1 MKSLLCIFFSV
12 LIFSSNLAQIH
23 STESKSFN
31 FGNSGISSYKF
42 NSDQNTSIN
51 FSIGSYL
58 KEAGLNLQKAGKYYT
73 IMPNWALDAISKEE
87 NPYGIFFLGFV
98 VLPIHLTITRTI
110 AELSSPYY
118 FGAAGEKLI
127 SASET
132 NFVGSARIQK
142 VGIKLKNYRK
152 IGYFSGALTAS
163 GISLLSYSLITAA
176 TGGETKENLVKA
188 GITSLAI
195 GRILRLIPIN
205 YAASAGKEFIA
216 SSSIFTSDRQKNL
229 VKKAGQN
236 LKSYGTWSYV
246 GTGLQGLG
254 LLMAL
259 SNSDSNTRAI
269 GITTFIA
276 SWIIFDAIGA
286 HAVKSAGERLREL
299 GEALQ

>member
-1 MKSLLCIFFSV
+1 
-12 LIFSSNLAQIH
+12 LAQIH
-23 STESKSFN
+23 STESKISKFK
-31 FGNSGISSYKF
+31 NSVVLSYKL
-42 NSDQNTSIN
+42 NYYQNTPIN
-51 FSIGSYL
+51 FSIGTYL
-58 KEAGLNLQKAGKYYT
+58 KEAGMDLQKAGKYYT
-73 IMPNWALDAISKEE
+73 IMPNWALNAITKEE
-87 NPYGIFFLGFV
+87 NPYGIFFLGFI

-132 NFVGSARIQK
+132 NFVGSERIQK
-142 VGIKLKNYRK
+142 AGIKLKNYRK
-152 IGYFSGALTAS
+152 IGYFSGALTAG
-163 GISLLSYSLITAA
+163 GIFLLSYSLITAA

-205 YAASAGKEFIA
+205 YAASAGKEFIS
-216 SSSIFTSDRQKNL
+216 SSSIFTSDRQEDL

-236 LKSYGTWSYV
+236 LKSYGTWSYI

-269 GITTFIA
+269 GITTFIS

-286 HAVKSAGERLREL
+286 HAVKSAGEKLREL
-299 GEALQ
+299 GEILP